1 MKIIN
6 ISNRLPISLQKDNKP
21 AIKISSGGL
30 VSAVQSLS
38 GSKSAL
44 HWVGVADFTIDEW
57 LSICPSYSGDFILHP
72 VFIDENLY
80 KLYYN
85 GFSNS
90 VLWPLFH
97 YFPSFVEYKKNEFE
111 AYLGVN
117 RLLAHKIKDI
127 IEPDDIV
134 WIHDY
139 HMIPLVTYLRDLFP
153 EIKIGFFLHVP
164 FPSYELIRI
173 LPKNCR
179 DILAGSLL
187 GADLIGF
194 HTYDYVQHFV
204 TTVQMI
210 TGIQHKNFKLNYN
223 GRKIHIDAFPISI
236 DFEKFNNAYNKPEV
250 FAERTKIKKLY
261 AGKKIL
267 FSVDRLDYTKGIKYR
282 LQGYAHFLE
291 NNPGWMEKI
300 VFILIAV
307 PSRDNIAKYEE
318 RKEIIEKLIAHINGK
333 YGNYRWA
340 PIVYQY
346 GSVNFDQLSG
356 LYTSCDVALISP
368 IRDGMNLVAKEF
380 IASRQDK
387 RGVLL
392 LSDMTGAAKELT
404 ESLLFNPLDEEEICI
419 KITHALKMTDQE
431 QEIRMDRMQKQIK
444 RNNVFNWSNNFIEK
458 MKSISHNSSTPID
471 FDETGRRS
479 MLNKY
484 TQAEKCLIILDYDG
498 TIKPLQ
504 PSPEMAAPDDQ
515 LYELLAEL
523 THNTKNTVCIISGRD
538 KKTLETWFNNTKA
551 TLVAEHGIF
560 AKTDRWNKLVIDNVP
575 WKAEVQKIM
584 NKFSENCANTFV
596 EEKSASLCW
605 HYRMAAPEASLAQ
618 SRELINLLSDFL
630 ISSNANILDG
640 HKVVEVK
647 PVQASKGNA
656 LKMLFDFQQYDCC
669 ICIGDDK
676 TDEDMFEVIN
686 ECGGYT
692 IKVSEGHTFAKH
704 RFNDVPEVLSFL
716 HELSEI
722 NQ

>member
-6 ISNRLPISLQKDNKP
+6 ISNRLPISLTNEGS
-21 AIKISSGGL
+21 ATTIKTSSGGL
-30 VSAVQSLS
+30 VSAVLSLS
-38 GSKSAL
+38 GDHNEL
-44 HWVGVADFTIDEW
+44 HWIGVADFTPEEW
-57 LSICPSYSGDFILHP
+57 SSNCLSYTGDFILHP
-72 VFIDENLY
+72 IFIDESLY

-111 AYLGVN
+111 AYLAVN
-117 RLLAHKIKDI
+117 RLIANKIKDFI
-127 IEPDDIV
+127 QPDDII

-139 HMIPLVTYLRDLFP
+139 HLIPLVAYLRELVP
-153 EIKIGFFLHVP
+153 QAKIGFFLHVP

-173 LPKNCR
+173 LPKDCR
-179 DILAGSLL
+179 NIFVSSLL

-204 TTVQMI
+204 TTIQMI
-210 TGIQHKNFKLNYN
+210 TGVQHKNFQLQYQ
-223 GRKIHIDAFPISI
+223 GRTIKIDAFPISV
-236 DFEKFNNAYNKPEV
+236 DFEKFNTAYSKPEV
-250 FAERTKIKKLY
+250 MAERIKIKKLY

-291 NNPGWMEKI
+291 NNPEWIEKI

-307 PSRDNIAKYEE
+307 PSRDTISKYEE
-318 RKEIIEKLIAHINGK
+318 RKEIIEKLIGQINGK
-333 YGNYRWA
+333 YGNYKWS

-346 GSVNFDQLSG
+346 GSVDFNQLSG

-380 IASRQDK
+380 LASRYDK

-404 ESLLFNPLDEEEICI
+404 EALLFNPLDETEISLKI
-419 KITHALKMTDQE
+419 KRALAMPDEE
-431 QEIRMDRMQKQIK
+431 QEIRMDRMQKQIRK
-444 RNNVFNWSNNFIEK
+444 NDVFKWSNTFIKQMETIIHK
-458 MKSISHNSSTPID
+458 HHTSNS
-471 FDETGRRS
+471 FEDEERQQV
-479 MLNKY
+479 LNTYRQSK
-484 TQAEKCLIILDYDG
+484 KCLLLLDYDG
-498 TIKPLQ
+498 TLKPLQ
-504 PSPEMAAPDDQ
+504 SHPDMAAPDDE
-515 LYELLAEL
+515 LYQILIGL
-523 THNTKNTVCIISGRD
+523 THNPKNDVCIISGRN
-538 KKTLETWFNNTKA
+538 KETLENWFGEIEG

-560 AKTDRWNKLVIDNVP
+560 AKTTEWKNLIVDPVP
-575 WKAEVQKIM
+575 WKTDVKKIM
-584 NKFSENCANTFV
+584 DQFSENCANTFV

-605 HYRMAAPEASLAQ
+605 HYRMADPEASIAQ
-618 SRELINLLSDFL
+618 SRELMNLLSDYL

-647 PVQASKGNA
+647 PVQAGKGNA
-656 LKMLFDFQQYDCC
+656 LNKLFDFTQYDCC

-676 TDEDMFEVIN
+676 TDEDMFHVVN
-686 ECGGYT
+686 EAGGFT
-692 IKVSEGHTFAKH
+692 FKVGEGHTIAKH
-704 RFNDVPEVLSFL
+704 RFNDVQEVLTFL
-716 HELSEI
+716 TDL
-722 NQ
+722 NG